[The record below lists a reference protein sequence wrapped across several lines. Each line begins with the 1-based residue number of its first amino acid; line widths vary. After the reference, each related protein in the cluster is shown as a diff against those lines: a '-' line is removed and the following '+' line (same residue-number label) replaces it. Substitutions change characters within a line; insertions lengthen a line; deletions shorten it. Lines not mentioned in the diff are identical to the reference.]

1 MWGWVVA
8 GRGAVG
14 QGRGLRGWNGDCRDE
29 RELGGCLWGRNGGCG
44 AGRGLG
50 WGLWGWE
57 GLGWGLWGWEG
68 VGTEAVGLAKGLWGW
83 KVSCGAGMG
92 AMGLDVGLQWRPW
105 G

>member
-1 MWGWVVA
+1 M
-8 GRGAVG
+8 
-14 QGRGLRGWNGDCRDE
+14 
-29 RELGGCLWGRNGGCG
+29 
-44 AGRGLG
+44 
-50 WGLWGWE
+50 WGWE